1 MPLFVYI
8 EPVNISYNLGAFRAK
23 TMIIDN
29 DLTVQL
35 GDGVAVFE
43 EPTLR
48 DWAIMVEMSGK
59 SLEEQADILLPK
71 LKELRGF
78 EYKDGS
84 PVTVDDLKNKKF
96 SAKFFVQLIQAWS
109 KAIVSGLRG
118 DAEEKNDV
126 TVN

>member
-1 MPLFVYI
+1 
-8 EPVNISYNLGAFRAK
+8 
-23 TMIIDN
+23 MIIDS
-29 DLTVQL
+29 DLTVAI

-48 DWAIMVEMSGK
+48 DWAVMVEMSNK

-71 LKELRGF
+71 LKDLRGF

-84 PVTVDDLKNKKF
+84 QVSVEDLRNKKF
-96 SAKFFVQLIQAWS
+96 SAKFFLMLIKAWS
-109 KAIVSGLRG
+109 QAIVSGLR
-118 DAEEKNDV
+118 DEAESKNAV

>member
-1 MPLFVYI
+1 
-8 EPVNISYNLGAFRAK
+8 
-23 TMIIDN
+23 MIIDS
-29 DLTVQL
+29 DLTVDI

-48 DWAIMVEMSGK
+48 DWAVMVEMSNK

-71 LKELRGF
+71 LKDLRGF

-84 PVTVDDLKNKKF
+84 QVSVEDLRNKKF
-96 SAKFFVQLIQAWS
+96 SAKFFLMLIKAWS
-109 KAIVSGLRG
+109 QAIVSGLR
-118 DAEEKNDV
+118 DEAESKNAV